1 MQRVDLSTYIPDF
14 AIEIGGAVRSEIR
27 NSTTSIS
34 INEKVGGDPAQFTLV
49 LADEFNVASQSFVW
63 LEKFLSQDSPLF
75 SDEEKI
81 TIYLGYSGKLKKMI
95 TANLK
100 SLSTSGFSSDITR
113 LTLTGYDA
121 SHKFLTD
128 QSSGST
134 SNNNKKG
141 IIIEKND
148 TYSSIAEKLADTAG
162 LEKEVDPTTRYRP
175 ITIKKSVT
183 YVEFLKDA
191 AKRVGYDFFITN
203 NTLFFINPRKERKI
217 PKRKGKNDND
227 SNNSKQS
234 QLILKWHANL
244 QEFAPTI
251 NMSNLIPEVEVR
263 GNLPNSR
270 KLVVKKASVGDEE
283 VVENPH
289 QQEGNTAT
297 GSQLAHRLKHEKLEI
312 TDRNFY
318 TEEEA
323 TDIAKAELN
332 IVGDKLVTASGSMIG
347 YPDLTP
353 GQYIRIEGVGKQLS
367 GKYYVTDVTHT
378 IDANGYSTK
387 FNVSRNNIV
396 MG

>member
-1 MQRVDLSTYIPDF
+1 MQRVDLSRYVPDF
-14 AIEIGGAVRSEIR
+14 AIEIGGEVQNEIR

-121 SHKFLTD
+121 SHKFLID

-134 SNNNKKG
+134 SSNNKKG

-217 PKRKGKNDND
+217 PKRKGTNDND
-227 SNNSKQS
+227 SSNKQS

-297 GSQLAHRLKHEKLEI
+297 GSQLAQRLKHEKLEI

-332 IVGDKLVTASGSMIG
+332 IVSDKLITASGSMIG
-347 YPDLTP
+347 YPDFTP